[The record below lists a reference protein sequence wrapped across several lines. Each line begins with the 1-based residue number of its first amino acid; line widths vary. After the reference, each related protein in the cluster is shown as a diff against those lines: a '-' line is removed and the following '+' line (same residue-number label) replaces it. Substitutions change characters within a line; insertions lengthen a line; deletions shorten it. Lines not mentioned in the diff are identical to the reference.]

1 MMHARHAFGRYFI
14 AFVLLLG
21 LGQVAQAFASESASP
36 VIDRIL
42 TKHTLTIGTAGSM
55 PPLNMTTRDKQVI
68 GIEIDL
74 AKLMADAM
82 NVELRIKTMPFAG
95 LLGALEAGQVD
106 MVLSG
111 MTITPKRNL
120 KFAFAGPYM
129 VSGKCFLSKL
139 PDIATAKEPSQINK
153 PDLRLAA
160 LKGSTS
166 QYFVEQ
172 FLPKAKLVTT
182 VDYDEG
188 VDLVLKGKVDA
199 MVADS
204 PLCAVSHLRYPGAG
218 LSSVY
223 ARLTYEPIGIA
234 LPANDPLLLN
244 WVQNFMETLDATD
257 KLKEIQ
263 KRWLEDGWWIKLL
276 P

>member
-1 MMHARHAFGRYFI
+1 MYMRHAFGRYFLT
-14 AFVLLLG
+14 FVLLLG
-21 LGQVAQAFASESASP
+21 LGQTAQAFARESASP

-42 TKHTLTIGTAGSM
+42 KNRVLTIGTAGSM
-55 PPLNMTTRDKQVI
+55 PPLNMTTKDKQIV

-82 NVELRIKTMPFAG
+82 EVELKIKTMAFAD
-95 LLGALEAGQVD
+95 LLGALEAGKVD

-111 MTITPKRNL
+111 MTMTPKRNL
-120 KFAFAGPYM
+120 KVAFAGPYM

-139 PDIATAKEPSQINK
+139 SDIATVKEPSQIK
-153 PDLRLAA
+153 KSDLRLAA

-172 FLPKAKLVTT
+172 FLPKAKLITT

-223 ARLTYEPIGIA
+223 TRLTYEPIGIA
-234 LPANDPLLLN
+234 LPASDPLLLN
-244 WVQNFMETLDATD
+244 WVGNFMETLEATER
-257 KLKEIQ
+257 LEEIQ

>member
-1 MMHARHAFGRYFI
+1 MYMRHAFGRYFLT
-14 AFVLLLG
+14 FVLLLG
-21 LGQVAQAFASESASP
+21 LGQTAQAFARESASP

-42 TKHTLTIGTAGSM
+42 KNRVLTIGTAGSM
-55 PPLNMTTRDKQVI
+55 PPLNMTTKDKQIV

-82 NVELRIKTMPFAG
+82 EVELKIKTMAFAD
-95 LLGALEAGQVD
+95 LLGALEAGKVD

-111 MTITPKRNL
+111 MTMTPKRNL
-120 KFAFAGPYM
+120 KVAFAGPYM

-139 PDIATAKEPSQINK
+139 SDIATVKEPSQIK
-153 PDLRLAA
+153 KSDLRVAA

-172 FLPKAKLVTT
+172 FLPKAKLITT

-223 ARLTYEPIGIA
+223 TRLTYEPIGIA
-234 LPANDPLLLN
+234 LPASDPLLLN
-244 WVQNFMETLDATD
+244 WVGNFMETLEATER
-257 KLKEIQ
+257 LEEIQ

>member
-1 MMHARHAFGRYFI
+1 MHMRHAFGRYFLI
-14 AFVLLLG
+14 LVLFLG
-21 LGQVAQAFASESASP
+21 LGQTAQTFARESASP

-42 TKHTLTIGTAGSM
+42 KNRVLTIGTAGSM
-55 PPLNMTTRDKQVI
+55 PPLNMTTKDKQVV

-82 NVELRIKTMPFAG
+82 EVELKIKTMAFAD
-95 LLGALEAGQVD
+95 LLGALEAGKVD

-111 MTITPKRNL
+111 MTMTPKRNL
-120 KFAFAGPYM
+120 KVAFAGPYM

-139 PDIATAKEPSQINK
+139 SDIATAKEPSQIKK

-172 FLPKAKLVTT
+172 FLPKAKLITT

-223 ARLTYEPIGIA
+223 TRLTYEPIGIA
-234 LPANDPLLLN
+234 LPASDPLLLN
-244 WVQNFMETLDATD
+244 WVGNFMETLEATER
-257 KLKEIQ
+257 LEEIQ

>member
-1 MMHARHAFGRYFI
+1 MHMRHAFGRYFLI
-14 AFVLLLG
+14 FVLLLG
-21 LGQVAQAFASESASP
+21 LGQTAQTFARESASP

-42 TKHTLTIGTAGSM
+42 KNRVLTIGTAGSM
-55 PPLNMTTRDKQVI
+55 PPLNMTTKDKQVV

-82 NVELRIKTMPFAG
+82 EVELKIKTMAFAD
-95 LLGALEAGQVD
+95 LLGALEAGKVD

-111 MTITPKRNL
+111 MTMTPKRNL
-120 KFAFAGPYM
+120 KVAFAGPYM

-139 PDIATAKEPSQINK
+139 SDIATAKEPSQIKK

-172 FLPKAKLVTT
+172 FLPKAKLITT

-223 ARLTYEPIGIA
+223 TRLTYEPIGIA
-234 LPANDPLLLN
+234 LPASDPLLLN
-244 WVQNFMETLDATD
+244 WVGNFMETLEATD
-257 KLKEIQ
+257 RLEEIQ

>member
-1 MMHARHAFGRYFI
+1 MHMRHAFGRYFLV
-14 AFVLLLG
+14 FVLLLG
-21 LGQVAQAFASESASP
+21 VVQTAETYARESVSP

-42 TKHTLTIGTAGSM
+42 KNRVLTIGTAGSM
-55 PPLNMTTRDKQVI
+55 PPLNMTTKDKQVV

-82 NVELRIKTMPFAG
+82 DVELRIKTMAFAD
-95 LLGALEAGQVD
+95 LLGALEGGKVD

-111 MTITPKRNL
+111 MTMTPQRNL
-120 KFAFAGPYM
+120 KVAFAGPYM

-139 PDIATAKEPSQINK
+139 NDIATAKEPSQIK
-153 PDLRLAA
+153 KSDLKIAA

-172 FLPKAKLVTT
+172 FLPQAKLVTT
-182 VDYDEG
+182 VDYDKG

-223 ARLTYEPIGIA
+223 TRLTYEPIGIA
-234 LPANDPLLLN
+234 LPASDPLLLN
-244 WVQNFMETLDATD
+244 WVQNFMETLEATD
-257 KLKEIQ
+257 RLKEIQ

>member
-1 MMHARHAFGRYFI
+1 MYMRHAFGRYFLT
-14 AFVLLLG
+14 FVLLLG
-21 LGQVAQAFASESASP
+21 LGQTAQAFARESASP

-42 TKHTLTIGTAGSM
+42 KNRVLTIGTAGSM
-55 PPLNMTTRDKQVI
+55 PPLNMTTKDKQIV

-82 NVELRIKTMPFAG
+82 EVELKINTMAFAD
-95 LLGALEAGQVD
+95 LLGALEAGKVD

-111 MTITPKRNL
+111 MTMTPKRNL
-120 KFAFAGPYM
+120 KVAFAGPYM

-139 PDIATAKEPSQINK
+139 SDIATVKEPSQIK
-153 PDLRLAA
+153 KSDLRVAA

-172 FLPKAKLVTT
+172 FLPKAKLITT

-223 ARLTYEPIGIA
+223 TRLTYEPIGIA
-234 LPANDPLLLN
+234 LPASDPLLLN
-244 WVQNFMETLDATD
+244 WVGNFMETLEATER
-257 KLKEIQ
+257 LEEIQ

>member
-1 MMHARHAFGRYFI
+1 MYMRHAFGRYFI
-14 AFVLLLG
+14 IFVVLLG
-21 LGQVAQAFASESASP
+21 LGQTAQTFARESVSP

-42 TKHTLTIGTAGSM
+42 KNRVLTIGTAGSM
-55 PPLNMTTRDKQVI
+55 PPLNMTTKDKQVV

-82 NVELRIKTMPFAG
+82 EVELKIKTMAFAD
-95 LLGALEAGQVD
+95 LLGALEAGKVD

-111 MTITPKRNL
+111 MTMTPKRNL
-120 KFAFAGPYM
+120 KVAFAGPYM

-139 PDIATAKEPSQINK
+139 SDIATAKEPSQIKKAN
-153 PDLRLAA
+153 LRLAA

-172 FLPKAKLVTT
+172 FLPKAKLITT

-223 ARLTYEPIGIA
+223 TRLTYEPIGIA
-234 LPANDPLLLN
+234 LPASDPLLLN
-244 WVQNFMETLDATD
+244 WVGNFMETLEATD
-257 KLKEIQ
+257 RLEEIQ

>member
-1 MMHARHAFGRYFI
+1 MHMRDLFGRYFLVLI
-14 AFVLLLG
+14 LLLG
-21 LGQVAQAFASESASP
+21 LGQTAQTFARESASP

-42 TKHTLTIGTAGSM
+42 KNRALTIGTAGSM
-55 PPLNMTTRDKQVI
+55 PPLNMTTKDKQVV

-82 NVELRIKTMPFAG
+82 DVELRIKTMPFAD
-95 LLGALEAGQVD
+95 LLGALEAGKVD

-111 MTITPKRNL
+111 MTMTPKRNL
-120 KFAFAGPYM
+120 KVAFAGPYM

-139 PDIATAKEPSQINK
+139 SDIATAKEPSQIKK

-223 ARLTYEPIGIA
+223 TRLTYEPIGIA

-244 WVQNFMETLDATD
+244 WVGNFMETLEATER
-257 KLKEIQ
+257 LKEVQ

>member
-1 MMHARHAFGRYFI
+1 MHMRQALGRYFLVFI
-14 AFVLLLG
+14 LLLG
-21 LGQVAQAFASESASP
+21 LGQTAQTFARESASP

-42 TKHTLTIGTAGSM
+42 KNRVLTIGTAGSM
-55 PPLNMTTRDKQVI
+55 PPLNMTTKDKQVV
-68 GIEIDL
+68 GIEVDL

-82 NVELRIKTMPFAG
+82 EVELRIKTMAFAD
-95 LLGALEAGQVD
+95 LLGALEAGKVD

-111 MTITPKRNL
+111 MTMTPKRNL
-120 KFAFAGPYM
+120 KVAFAGPYM

-139 PDIATAKEPSQINK
+139 DDIATAKEPSQIKK

-204 PLCAVSHLRYPGAG
+204 PLCAVSHLRYPEAG

-223 ARLTYEPIGIA
+223 TRLTYEPIGIA
-234 LPANDPLLLN
+234 LPASDPLLLN
-244 WVQNFMETLDATD
+244 WVQNFMETLEATD
-257 KLKEIQ
+257 RLKEIQ
-263 KRWLEDGWWIKLL
+263 KRWLEDGWWVKLL